1 VCRRVAGPET
11 EEKRMAASSGAT
23 PEPIEEPLAADP
35 KDRGRFTESSLFPYL
50 LYAVVFVGVGIV
62 VGFASV
68 DNPGVRQE
76 ESGVLLDSGG
86 AAVGLLAV
94 VLAAV
99 ALLLAFL
106 TGPYKQIIEAVGVRK
121 FFWPFVPV
129 AVLSAVAAIMGMAGA
144 LDSDSGPEDARATLD
159 GIALGF
165 FAAAVTG
172 VVYLVWVFL
181 FHAGVRQAAEKARA
195 QISKSRQPGGT
206 NTNDTN
212 PGPQATSK

>member
-1 VCRRVAGPET
+1 
-11 EEKRMAASSGAT
+11 MAAT
-23 PEPIEEPLAADP
+23 PGNVNRREEPPA
-35 KDRGRFTESSLFPYL
+35 DRGRVRFTESSVFLYL
-50 LYAVVFVGVGIV
+50 LYAVIFVGVGIA

-68 DNPGVRQE
+68 DSHGVQQE
-76 ESGVLLDSGG
+76 ESGVLVGSGG

-106 TGPYKQIIEAVGVRK
+106 SEPYKQIIEAVGVKK

-129 AVLSAVAAIMGMAGA
+129 AILSAVAAIMGMAGA
-144 LDSDSGPEDARATLD
+144 LDSDSGPQDARATLD

-165 FAAAVTG
+165 FAAAVAG

-181 FHAGVRQAAEKARA
+181 FHAGVRQEAEEAAA
-195 QISKSRQPGGT
+195 QISKPKQSGSAKG
-206 NTNDTN
+206 NDA
-212 PGPQATSK
+212 QSVQ

>member
-1 VCRRVAGPET
+1 MAET
-11 EEKRMAASSGAT
+11 PKLV
-23 PEPIEEPLAADP
+23 EEPP
-35 KDRGRFTESSLFPYL
+35 TSSPEDRYRFTESSFFPYF
-50 LYAVVFVGVGIV
+50 LYAVVFVGVGIA
-62 VGFASV
+62 VGFVSV
-68 DNPGVRQE
+68 DNVGVRQE
-76 ESGVLLDSGG
+76 ETGVLLDSGG

-106 TGPYKQIIEAVGVRK
+106 TGPYKRIIEAVGVRK

-129 AVLSAVAAIMGMAGA
+129 AVLSAVAAIMGLVGA

-165 FAAAVTG
+165 FAAAVAG

-181 FHAGVRQAAEKARA
+181 FHAGIRQAAEETRA
-195 QISKSRQPGGT
+195 KISKPQQPGDTEG
-206 NTNDTN
+206 NDRN
-212 PGPQATSK
+212 SGPQATSSG